1 MLMNET
7 SRRGEAS
14 VCPIACSFVILNGQF
29 CTFTQITAPEK
40 LHSALVYLLSGQ
52 CGSLYFW
59 DYTED
64 KKSAWSIRRPV
75 GALTQVSWELLSV
88 VAVFNNQHHNW
99 KASYCSYA
107 APFWARFQEFL
118 YFLSINQ
125 FGQSRRSAHPAG
137 LSAQECVKQLLM
149 EASAFSSLPQRLFLS
164 SLSFDC
170 FIHNSLRLVQWLF
183 QASFLTRRLHM
194 TAPEGSGTEYT
205 FAFPVS
211 PAEMQ
216 IWCLPRGCCWSAHRC
231 EPHFIDF
238 LSVLSVLWHSFVSTP
253 FEAAYMLYVSTYAK
267 PFFIISGVTNVFICN
282 ESQHFFHSLLAFNFF
297 LSLLEYY
304 GPL

>member
-1 MLMNET
+1 MLMNEM
-7 SRRGEAS
+7 SWGGEAS
-14 VCPIACSFVILNGQF
+14 VCPVACSFVILIFLNGQF
-29 CTFTQITAPEK
+29 GTFTQITAPEK
-40 LHSALVYLLSGQ
+40 LHSALIYLLSGQ

-64 KKSAWSIRRPV
+64 KKLAWSIRRPV
-75 GALTQVSWELLSV
+75 GALTQVNRELLSVV
-88 VAVFNNQHHNW
+88 VAVFNNQHANW
-99 KASYCSYA
+99 KASYWSYA

-118 YFLSINQ
+118 YFISINQ

-149 EASAFSSLPQRLFLS
+149 EASAFSGLPQRLFLS
-164 SLSFDC
+164 SLSFDR

-183 QASFLTRRLHM
+183 QASFVTRRLHM
-194 TAPEGSGTEYT
+194 SAPEGSGTEYT

-216 IWCLPRGCCWSAHRC
+216 IWCLPHGCCWSAHRC

-238 LSVLSVLWHSFVSTP
+238 LSILSELWHSFASTQ
-253 FEAAYMLYVSTYAK
+253 FEATYMLYVSTYAK
-267 PFFIISGVTNVFICN
+267 A
-282 ESQHFFHSLLAFNFF
+282 FFHNFRCN
-297 LSLLEYY
+297 
-304 GPL
+304 